1 MKKALLF
8 FFGFVLLIEI
18 CQAATNKRSD
28 TFDVKHFG
36 LHLNIT
42 DYTNQTISGF
52 ATIKVQSKMNNQNQI
67 VFDLLNMNIDSI
79 LINST
84 IATYN
89 YNSPFLTINLS
100 MPLSINDSADIEIH
114 YHGHPLTDPTWGGF
128 TFSGVYAFNMGV
140 GFSTQP
146 HPFGRSWFP
155 CFDNFVE
162 HALFDFYITTPQ
174 HYKAQC
180 NGLLQSHSINLDST
194 ENWHWHFNQPIVSY
208 LASVAVAPYATV
220 HQAFQ
225 SVSGRT
231 VPVELTALPADT
243 STMKNFMS
251 KLHQAFNT
259 FENKFFPYQWDKVG
273 YVLVPFN
280 SGAMEHA
287 SNISFGRPFI
297 FNNNNES
304 IYPHELSHHWFGNL
318 ITCDNAGDMWLNEG
332 WATYCENIFYENV
345 YSKNRYVS
353 EMKGKHLTAISSAH
367 INDLGYRAVANIR
380 DDLTYGTT
388 VYYKGADMIHTL
400 RTYMGD
406 ALFFSSLQKYFQR
419 HQWKN
424 STTLQFR
431 DSLIAYSGLNNLTN
445 YFDDWILQPGF
456 PHFSISAWNA
466 SGAGNSNIKMSIMQ
480 RQSHSTHAYHHVPVS
495 VTFFNQQMQS
505 FTQNLFVDND
515 GCNGFNFTIPLQNP
529 ITAIFDY
536 DEMLSDAVTND
547 EVIIKTTGVKFFTN
561 AKCNINTTNISDS
574 AMVWAEHH
582 WIRPE
587 GFKTPHVGLH
597 LSDRYFK
604 VDGIWDSNNFTAD
617 VTFPYN
623 GSTISSTV
631 YDKVF
636 FGNQSEDSLVLLYR
650 ADETQD
656 WQIDA
661 NATINFQGS
670 ITNKIGTI
678 TTDLKHGEFAF
689 GIYDNTWNDTA
700 AAAFS
705 SYNCYLSGVNPLTND
720 KAQLVVY
727 PNPCSKLLVIS
738 QLLLGNTK
746 IEVFD
751 VLGRKFENLIMS
763 KFENKIQIEVS
774 NLPSGIWFL
783 KTTDIKGFQHTVKF
797 VKEQ

>member
-1 MKKALLF
+1 MKKTIFFLF
-8 FFGFVLLIEI
+8 CLILFNRLS
-18 CQAATNKRSD
+18 QAATNQRSD
-28 TFDVKHFG
+28 TFDIKHFG

-52 ATIKVQSKMNNQNQI
+52 ATIKVLSKMNNQNQI
-67 VFDLLNMNIDSI
+67 FFDLLNMNIDSVKV
-79 LINST
+79 NS
-84 IATYN
+84 ANSTYN
-89 YNSPFLTINLS
+89 YNSPFLTVNLS
-100 MPLSINDSADIEIH
+100 SPLSLNDSADIEIH
-114 YHGHPLTDPTWGGF
+114 YHGHPLADPTWGGF

-194 ENWHWHFNQPIVSY
+194 ENWYWHFNQPIVSY

-220 HQAFQ
+220 HQSFQ
-225 SVSGRT
+225 SISGAT
-231 VPVELTALPADT
+231 IPVELTALSADT
-243 STMKNFMS
+243 NTMKNFMS

-259 FENKFFPYQWDKVG
+259 FENRFFPYQWDKVG

-304 IYPHELSHHWFGNL
+304 IYPHELSHHWFGDL

-332 WATYCENIFYENV
+332 WATYCENIFYEDV
-345 YSKNRYVS
+345 YSRSRYIT
-353 EMKGKHLTAISSAH
+353 EMKDKHLTSISLAH
-367 INDLGYRAVANIR
+367 INDLGYRAVANMR

-424 STTLQFR
+424 SNTLQFR
-431 DSLIAYSGLNNLTN
+431 DSLMAYSGINLTN
-445 YFDDWILQPGF
+445 YFNDWILQPGF
-456 PHFSISAWNA
+456 PHFSIAAWNA
-466 SGAGNSNIKMSIMQ
+466 SGSGNSSINMSIMQ
-480 RQSHSTHAYHHVPVS
+480 RQSHSTHAYYHVPVS

-505 FTQNLFVDND
+505 FTQYLFVDND
-515 GCNGFNFTIPLQNP
+515 GCNDFNFSIPLQNP

-536 DEMLSDAVTND
+536 DEMLSDAITDDVTM
-547 EVIIKTTGVKFFTN
+547 IKTTGTKSFTN
-561 AKCNINTTNISDS
+561 AKCSINASNISDS

-587 GFKTPHVGLH
+587 GFKIPHNGLH
-597 LSDRYFK
+597 LADRYFK
-604 VDGIWDSNNFTAD
+604 LDGVWDSNFIATI
-617 VTFPYN
+617 TFPYN
-623 GSTISSTV
+623 GSTVSSTV
-631 YDKVF
+631 YDKSF
-636 FGNQSEDSLVLLYR
+636 FDNQSEDSLVMLYR

-661 NATINFQGS
+661 NATINFLGS
-670 ITNKIGTI
+670 HTNKIGTI

-689 GIYDNTWNDTA
+689 GMYDNNWNDTSTEI
-700 AAAFS
+700 FN
-705 SYNCYLSGVNPLTND
+705 SYNCDLSSIGELKND
-720 KAQLVVY
+720 KEHFSVY
-727 PNPCSKLLVIS
+727 PNPAS
-738 QLLLGNTK
+738 QELIIYSHLLLLKTIVMCDLLG
-746 IEVFD
+746 EVVFAQNS
-751 VLGRKFENLIMS
+751 LPTSHSHSINI
-763 KFENKIQIEVS
+763 S
-774 NLPSGIWFL
+774 NLPSGIYF
-783 KTTDIKGFQHTVKF
+783 IKIIDSNGFEETKKF
-797 VKEQ
+797 VKK